1 MLLVQHVDAAAQ
13 AKLLLLQLAAHDI
26 ARFVDG
32 YLTEGAGVTL
42 DFLFVGNEDAA
53 LAMVEIV
60 AGHGEAVTCTVR
72 DRPLHM
78 VGSWRESA
86 IPTFKRWYPT

>member
-1 MLLVQHVDAAAQ
+1 
-13 AKLLLLQLAAHDI
+13 
-26 ARFVDG
+26 
-32 YLTEGAGVTL
+32 
-42 DFLFVGNEDAA
+42 
-53 LAMVEIV
+53 MVEIV